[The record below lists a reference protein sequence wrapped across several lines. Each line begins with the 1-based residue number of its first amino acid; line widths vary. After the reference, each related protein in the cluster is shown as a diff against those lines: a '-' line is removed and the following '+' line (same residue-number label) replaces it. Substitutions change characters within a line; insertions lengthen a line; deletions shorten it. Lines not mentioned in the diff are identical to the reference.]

1 MLYKKIPLFFL
12 FFLFAVCIL
21 AQMPE
26 YYSDKLNGKKNKELK
41 TTLYLLLKD
50 HTRIPYGSSYGATWT
65 VFRKSDVRPDGS
77 IWDMYSNTRR
87 SFPSGTTGSNRDM
100 NIEHSAPKSWWG
112 EGSDSREF
120 QYDASF
126 DLHHLVPSD
135 AKANM
140 AKSNYILGEVE
151 TATFDNGVSKVGT
164 AYVGNQAVSAFEP
177 ADEYKGDFARMYFYV
192 VTCYQ
197 NYSWVSSGAKMFQSN
212 EYPTLTDYGKE
223 LLLKWHRQDPV
234 SQKEIDRNN
243 AVYSFQH
250 TRNPYIDYPDLVE
263 YIWGKNIGVEYYMEN
278 IPHILEYKS
287 GDFIEFPDTKKG
299 ITLYKTIHLQGKDI
313 KSKVSL
319 SISGDNFVVK
329 PTEVTADQLN
339 KGIDIEL
346 IYIPLGFGWQS
357 EDLLISGGG
366 LADNIVIHLKG
377 LSVPEQVARIFPV
390 DLKASY
396 RLNDGSVPLQL
407 NIDGASAWSG
417 NGVALVNGGYVF
429 NPEVAGVGTHYLS
442 WNCNGVSGKVKVIVK

>member
-1 MLYKKIPLFFL
+1 M
-12 FFLFAVCIL
+12 
-21 AQMPE
+21 
-26 YYSDKLNGKKNKELK
+26 
-41 TTLYLLLKD
+41 
-50 HTRIPYGSSYGATWT
+50 
-65 VFRKSDVRPDGS
+65 
-77 IWDMYSNTRR
+77 
-87 SFPSGTTGSNRDM
+87 
-100 NIEHSAPKSWWG
+100 
-112 EGSDSREF
+112 
-120 QYDASF
+120 
-126 DLHHLVPSD
+126 
-135 AKANM
+135 
-140 AKSNYILGEVE
+140 
-151 TATFDNGVSKVGT
+151 
-164 AYVGNQAVSAFEP
+164 
-177 ADEYKGDFARMYFYV
+177 
-192 VTCYQ
+192 
-197 NYSWVSSGAKMFQSN
+197 
-212 EYPTLTDYGKE
+212 
-223 LLLKWHRQDPV
+223 
-234 SQKEIDRNN
+234 
-243 AVYSFQH
+243 
-250 TRNPYIDYPDLVE
+250 E